1 MTGTL
6 KGALV
11 EGYWAMGGLSGVEKV
26 GRPIR
31 RPVSDHPLPAWCAG
45 SGWGYW
51 TSGPMWWS
59 ARSMADP
66 VTPVM
71 VKASPLLVAST
82 ASESVHPD
90 APDEA

>member
-45 SGWGYW
+45 SGWGHV
-51 TSGPMWWS
+51 
-59 ARSMADP
+59 SMATI
-66 VTPVM
+66 V
-71 VKASPLLVAST
+71 
-82 ASESVHPD
+82 
-90 APDEA
+90 